1 LQGTRRRYYS
11 DRRQDAFPLESWGAS
26 CEECRGKGQPQH
38 AVSRPFQR
46 SLRERSADQ
55 SSRVAASA
63 SSASWFTTWKNFGVC
78 PTNNPSLVNDAM
90 VATAPPNL
98 SLLVT
103 VVSPGGQRERLLV
116 KGTERHHARSIFY
129 PVSLRSKP
137 RRAVLCRIGEHLERG
152 NSALGAANKFRGYLG
167 WHQA

>member
-1 LQGTRRRYYS
+1 MSGERT
-11 DRRQDAFPLESWGAS
+11 ATA
-26 CEECRGKGQPQH
+26 CREP
-38 AVSRPFQR
+38 SIPTF
-46 SLRERSADQ
+46 LRERSADQ

-116 KGTERHHARSIFY
+116 KGTERHANSTLRQFRCQRGTGARS
-129 PVSLRSKP
+129 PAESCSQPLRLIRRMYDKSKG
-137 RRAVLCRIGEHLERG
+137 V
-152 NSALGAANKFRGYLG
+152 NSGSAAAG
-167 WHQA
+167 